1 MEQIKKPNFERA
13 KQQALNLL
21 EYCGYKRPPVDPM
34 QICREL
40 GIKVS
45 FRKFLDEEA
54 KNVSGFF
61 YAKENSICIN
71 IDEPTT
77 RQFFTAAHE
86 LGHKILHEDYIK
98 SKDYKI
104 LYRNSSHINDPYE
117 QEANSFAANLLI
129 PKFMLDEYFSLGAKS
144 NELAKIFCVS
154 EEFLSNRIRFLYV
167 RK

>member
-13 KQQALNLL
+13 KQEALNLL
-21 EYCGYKRPPVDPM
+21 EYCGYKKPPVDPM

-40 GIKVS
+40 NIGVS
-45 FRKFLDEEA
+45 FRKFTTEET
-54 KNVSGFF
+54 KKISGFF
-61 YAKENSICIN
+61 YAKENMICVNVEEAI
-71 IDEPTT
+71 T

-104 LYRNSSHINDPYE
+104 LYRNSFPISDPYE
-117 QEANSFAANLLI
+117 QEANTFAANLLI
-129 PKFMLDEYFSLGAKS
+129 PKFMLDEYFSPRANYS
-144 NELAKIFCVS
+144 ELAKIFCVS